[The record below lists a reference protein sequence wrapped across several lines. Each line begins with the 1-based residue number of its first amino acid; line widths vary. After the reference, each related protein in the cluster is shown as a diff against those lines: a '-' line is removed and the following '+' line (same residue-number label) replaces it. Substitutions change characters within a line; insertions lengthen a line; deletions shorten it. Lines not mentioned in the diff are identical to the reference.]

1 MRHREG
7 ARPIYVAFDRL
18 VGALV
23 LLVGAVALAACSAAT
38 DRTSFDRAV
47 EDEIY
52 GTLPAQKA
60 LDMGKAHYREGQFG
74 LAELSFRRAVE
85 QDKNNVEAWLGL
97 AASCDRLDRFDHAA
111 RAYDVVLKLAG
122 RTPAVLN
129 NLGYHYI
136 LRKDLARARA
146 TLMEAKRQ
154 DPDNEH
160 IRNNLELVASLDGSR
175 AWVPKV
181 DVDR

>member
-1 MRHREG
+1 MC
-7 ARPIYVAFDRL
+7 VAFDRL
-18 VGALV
+18 VGVLVQLVVAL
-23 LLVGAVALAACSAAT
+23 ALAACTGAS
-38 DRTSFDRAV
+38 DRLAFDRSI
-47 EDEIY
+47 EDELF
-52 GTLPAQKA
+52 GTLPAEKA
-60 LDMGKAHYREGQFG
+60 LEMGKTHYREGQFG
-74 LAELSFRRAVE
+74 LAEKSFRSAVE

-97 AASCDRLDRFDHAA
+97 AASYDRLRRFDHAG

-136 LRKDLARARA
+136 LRGDLARARA

-160 IRNNLELVASLDGSR
+160 IRNNLELVASQDVTG
-175 AWVPKV
+175 AWEPQVKP
-181 DVDR
+181 DR